1 MNEGG
6 VKAWY
11 ESHRDAS
18 DAAHHI
24 DRLENVRKLYRIA
37 KETDDPAQDPRDALA
52 EFLKLTALSN
62 SELDSMLA
70 RDPKIP
76 IITIHQAKGL
86 EFDYVFL
93 ASLEDRVFPTFWSVK
108 KGNIEEEKR
117 LFYVAITRAKK
128 RLYLSWHQGIGNQ
141 RYAPSRFLQSLD
153 SQYIEV
159 R

>member
-1 MNEGG
+1 MNAGAYGG
-6 VKAWY
+6 EMKDVLKEVTVMNQDGEILTIPA
-11 ESHRDAS
+11 DK
-18 DAAHHI
+18 
-24 DRLENVRKLYRIA
+24 LELGYRTSII
-37 KETDDPAQDPRDALA
+37 K
-52 EFLKLTALSN
+52 TAGY
-62 SELDSMLA
+62 
-70 RDPKIP
+70 IV
-76 IITIHQAKGL
+76 L
-86 EFDYVFL
+86 EAVI
-93 ASLEDRVFPTFWSVK
+93 SLK